1 MSEPAPC
8 IERVSVREVRPG
20 FAYASIRL
28 REVSLSGIAVSRD
41 ASGRVSLK
49 CPTQRDR
56 HGREWPVFS
65 LQPGALEAAA
75 AAVAA
80 VWPLPR
86 SEGAG

>member
-1 MSEPAPC
+1 MSEPTPC

-28 REVSLSGIAVSRD
+28 REVSLSGIEASRD
-41 ASGRVSLK
+41 SYGLVSLK

-65 LQPGALEAAA
+65 LQPGALEAATA
-75 AAVAA
+75 AIAA
-80 VWPLPR
+80 VWPLPK
-86 SEGAG
+86 SGGAA